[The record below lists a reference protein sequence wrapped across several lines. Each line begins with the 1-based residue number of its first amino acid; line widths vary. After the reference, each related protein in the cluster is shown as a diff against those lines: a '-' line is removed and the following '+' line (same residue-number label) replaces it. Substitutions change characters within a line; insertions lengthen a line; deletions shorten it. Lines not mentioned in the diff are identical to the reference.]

1 MNLKK
6 MIKAL
11 IKVYSDRSQ
20 FDVSL
25 AQSPLEEGL
34 WFRIFKKIFIY
45 LFILKNANM
54 QIYMLYLSLKYK
66 YFKYKY

>member
-45 LFILKNANM
+45 LFI
-54 QIYMLYLSLKYK
+54 
-66 YFKYKY
+66 YFKECKYANLHALLKS